1 MKQAMTISFKT
12 FKIKTECT
20 QTENKK
26 FSDCKHNALR
36 TENDFILFCI
46 EIHDLWIL
54 LGALP
59 FL

>member
-46 EIHDLWIL
+46 EIHDL
-54 LGALP
+54 
-59 FL
+59 